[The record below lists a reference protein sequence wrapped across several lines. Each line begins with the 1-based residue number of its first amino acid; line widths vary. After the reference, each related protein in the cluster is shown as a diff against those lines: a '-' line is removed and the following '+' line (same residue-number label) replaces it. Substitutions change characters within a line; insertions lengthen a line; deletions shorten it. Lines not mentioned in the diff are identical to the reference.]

1 MMRAIHLSYGLAG
14 LLLSIA
20 FISSASAEDRVYELR
35 TYTTNEGKLENL
47 HARFR
52 DHTVGL
58 FEKQGMQNHVYWV
71 PNEGEKADNTLVY
84 IISHES
90 PEAAKK
96 SWQGF
101 LEDPEWKKVAA
112 ESEKDGKILAK
123 RPDSVYMEPTDFSP
137 QNFESAEQPRLFELR
152 TYTTAEGRLPAL
164 LQRFRDGELKLFEKQ
179 GMTNVAYFTPTE
191 MPNTLIYVVAH
202 KDAAAMKKAWQGF
215 RNDQEWQQLWEQSTK
230 DGKIV
235 IKVDRQVLSPVDY
248 SPMK

>member
-1 MMRAIHLSYGLAG
+1 MMRAIHRSFGLAA
-14 LLLSIA
+14 LLLSLA
-20 FISSASAEDRVYELR
+20 VVSSADAQQRVYELR

-52 DHTVGL
+52 DHTMEL
-58 FEKQGMQNHVYWV
+58 FEKQGMENHVYWV
-71 PNEGEKADNTLVY
+71 PKEGEGADNTLVY

-101 LEDPEWKKVAA
+101 LADPKWKAVAA

-123 RPDSVYMEPTDFSP
+123 KPDSIYMEPTDFSP
-137 QNFESAEQPRLFELR
+137 QDFESTDEPRLFELR

-179 GMTNVAYFTPTE
+179 GMTNVAYFTPVE

-202 KDAAAMKKAWQGF
+202 KDEAAMKKAWNGF

-235 IKVDRQVLSPVDY
+235 IKVDRQLLTPVDY

>member
-1 MMRAIHLSYGLAG
+1 MMRAHHLTYGLAG
-14 LLLSIA
+14 LLFSIA
-20 FISSASAEDRVYELR
+20 FISSVHAEERVYELR
-35 TYTTNEGKLENL
+35 TYTTNEGKLDNL

-52 DHTVGL
+52 DHTMEL

-71 PNEGEKADNTLVY
+71 PAEGERADDTLVY
-84 IISHES
+84 IISHENQD
-90 PEAAKK
+90 AAKK

-101 LEDPEWKKVAA
+101 LADPDWKKVAA

-123 RPDSVYMEPTDFSP
+123 RPDSIYMEPTDFSP

-179 GMTNVAYFTPTE
+179 GMTNVAYFTPIE

-202 KDAAAMKKAWQGF
+202 KDAAAMKKAWDGF

-235 IKVDRQVLSPVDY
+235 IKVDRQVLRPIDY

>member
-1 MMRAIHLSYGLAG
+1 MMRAMHLSVGLAG
-14 LLLSIA
+14 LLVGMALV
-20 FISSASAEDRVYELR
+20 SAADAQQRVYELR

-52 DHTVGL
+52 DHTMEL
-58 FEKQGMQNHVYWV
+58 FEKQGMQNHIYWV
-71 PNEGEKADNTLVY
+71 PTEGEGADNTLVY
-84 IISHES
+84 IISHENRD
-90 PEAAKK
+90 AAKK

-101 LEDPEWKKVAA
+101 LSDPDWKKVAA

-123 RPDSVYMEPTDFSP
+123 KPDAVYMEPTDFSP
-137 QNFESAEQPRLFELR
+137 QNFESADEPRLFELR
-152 TYTTAEGRLPAL
+152 KYTTAEGRLPAL

-179 GMTNVAYFTPTE
+179 GMTNVAYFTPVE

-202 KDAAAMKKAWQGF
+202 KDAAAMKKAWDGF

-235 IKVDRQVLSPVDY
+235 IKVDRQVLRPVDY